1 MKDKGS
7 IAMDLKEYLQID
19 DKQLERFKDIY
30 RRYRMMY
37 EDPDNCSPMFIIEVP
52 VENLPT
58 WEKRLF

>member
-1 MKDKGS
+1 
-7 IAMDLKEYLQID
+7 MDLKEYLQID